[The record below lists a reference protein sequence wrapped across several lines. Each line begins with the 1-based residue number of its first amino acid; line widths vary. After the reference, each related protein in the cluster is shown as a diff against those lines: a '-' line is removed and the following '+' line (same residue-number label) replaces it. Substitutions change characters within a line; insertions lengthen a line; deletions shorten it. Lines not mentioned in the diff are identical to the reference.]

1 MLTIIIRKN
10 LGAMKMW
17 SIIIIIVNIL
27 NYLYNRCSGGVL
39 SASGGYRLGGATFLL
54 FILLNIAY
62 QKMMMVQLLQ
72 PLTVLVRFPPLL
84 PLLVLFL
91 RPNRAWTSI
100 NFSCSI
106 QVIE

>member
-1 MLTIIIRKN
+1 MLILIIRKN
-10 LGAMKMW
+10 LGAVKMW
-17 SIIIIIVNIL
+17 SIIIVYIL
-27 NYLYNRCSGGVL
+27 NYLYNRCSGGGSGCVL
-39 SASGGYRLGGATFLL
+39 TGGGSGGVLSGGYRLGGATFLL

-91 RPNRAWTSI
+91 RPNRA
-100 NFSCSI
+100 
-106 QVIE
+106 

>member
-1 MLTIIIRKN
+1 
-10 LGAMKMW
+10 MW

-27 NYLYNRCSGGVL
+27 NYLYNRCSGGGSGGVL